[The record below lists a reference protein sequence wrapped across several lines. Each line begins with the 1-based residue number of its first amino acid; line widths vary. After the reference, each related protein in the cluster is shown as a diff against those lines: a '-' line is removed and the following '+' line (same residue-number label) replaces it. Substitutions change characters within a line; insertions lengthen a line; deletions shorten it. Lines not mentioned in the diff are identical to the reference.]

1 MMNKSEFLKELD
13 KLLFKLPKNERE
25 RSIEFY
31 SEMIDDRIEDGSSE
45 ENAVSNIGTP
55 QSVAEEILRENSQ
68 VNSRKKYKITPWT
81 IVFAVLASPIWLPIL
96 VAIISVILSVYVTI
110 WAVVASIGAVGIG
123 TAVSSFGSIIAAI
136 LMLFAKP
143 IQDAIFLFGSALILA
158 GISIFIFFAF
168 ICSVKATV
176 KITVWS
182 FNKINLMFFKGGKQ
196 S

>member
-1 MMNKSEFLKELD
+1 MNKSEFLKELN

-25 RSIEFY
+25 RSVEFY

-45 ENAVSNIGTP
+45 ENAISNIGSP
-55 QSVAEEILRENSQ
+55 KSVAEEILRENSQ
-68 VNSRKKYKITPWT
+68 IKSSKTYKISPWT
-81 IVFAVLASPIWLPIL
+81 IVFAVLASPIWLPVL
-96 VAIISVILSVYVTI
+96 VAILSVILSVYATI
-110 WAVVASIGAVGIG
+110 WAVVVSIGAAGIG
-123 TAVSSFGSIIAAI
+123 TAASSLGSIVAAI

-143 IQDAIFLFGSALILA
+143 IQNAVFLFGCTLILA

-168 ICSVKATV
+168 IYAVKATV

-182 FNKINLMFFKGGKQ
+182 FNKIKLMFFFKGGKQ